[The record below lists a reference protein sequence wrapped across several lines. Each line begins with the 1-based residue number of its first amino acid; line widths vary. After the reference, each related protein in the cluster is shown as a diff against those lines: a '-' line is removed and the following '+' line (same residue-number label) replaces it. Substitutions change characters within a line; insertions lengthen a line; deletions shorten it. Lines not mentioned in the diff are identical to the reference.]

1 MANPAKYP
9 IANPIALPIIEPTPG
24 PKKLP
29 TIPPIT
35 EPNLPA
41 AAPATIGVT
50 VVIKSNTPRPKV
62 IYCIK
67 VL

>member
-1 MANPAKYP
+1 MANPTKYP
-9 IANPIALPIIEPTPG
+9 TANPIALPTG
-24 PKKLP
+24 PKGLRA
-29 TIPPIT
+29 IV
-35 EPNLPA
+35 PNLPA

-62 IYCIK
+62 AYCIK